1 MSRIKEALA
10 RARRVESSTPTSDT
24 ALPWDLG
31 SARAPE
37 PPLPWDLGSPESE
50 VVRAASPAVVP
61 SATPVMTAVTTRPA
75 QPVHVLANP
84 TPRAVVPIRPSPS
97 EYSDKLII
105 ANDLP
110 PGLVEQYRRLG
121 AALHHAQT
129 EQGVRIVMVTSA
141 MPAEG
146 KTLVAANLALVL
158 SHSYARRVLLMDGDL
173 RRPSV
178 HTVFG
183 VENTS
188 GIADRLDGDRPGSLP
203 SVQVSHNLE
212 LLVAGRPQP
221 DPLRIV
227 TSSAMHRLIQD
238 AAAKYDWVIMDSPPV
253 GLLPD
258 AHLLAAMVDK
268 VLLVIQ
274 AGKTSYDIIQK
285 SVASIGKDRIIG
297 TVLNRAEAAVANPYY
312 TQYDAYYSSPAIR

>member
-1 MSRIKEALA
+1 M
-10 RARRVESSTPTSDT
+10 
-24 ALPWDLG
+24 
-31 SARAPE
+31 
-37 PPLPWDLGSPESE
+37 
-50 VVRAASPAVVP
+50 
-61 SATPVMTAVTTRPA
+61 
-75 QPVHVLANP
+75 
-84 TPRAVVPIRPSPS
+84 
-97 EYSDKLII
+97 

-158 SHSYARRVLLMDGDL
+158 SHSYARRVLLMDADL

-188 GIADRLDGDRPGSLP
+188 GIADRLDGERPGALP
-203 SVQVSHNLE
+203 VQISQNLE

-227 TSSAMHRLIQD
+227 TGNAMNRLIRD
-238 AAAKYDWVIMDSPPV
+238 AGARYDWVILDSPPV

-258 AHLLAAMVDK
+258 AHLLAAMVDR
-268 VLLVIQ
+268 VLFVIQ

-285 SVASIGKDRIIG
+285 SVATIGKERIIG

>member
-10 RARRVESSTPTSDT
+10 RARRAESSPSTSDT
-24 ALPWDLG
+24 PLPWDLG
-31 SARAPE
+31 TARSPE
-37 PPLPWDLGSPESE
+37 PPLPWDLESSERE
-50 VVRAASPAVVP
+50 VVRPANAVTTVAP
-61 SATPVMTAVTTRPA
+61 AMTAVPTRS
-75 QPVHVLANP
+75 QGVQVLGNAA
-84 TPRAVVPIRPSPS
+84 PRAVVPIRPVPS

-121 AALHHAQT
+121 AALHHAQA
-129 EQGVRIVMVTSA
+129 EQGVRIIMVTSA

-146 KTLVAANLALVL
+146 KTLVAANVALVL

-188 GIADRLDGDRPGSLP
+188 GIADRLEGERAGALP
-203 SVQVSHNLE
+203 PVQVSQNLE

-221 DPLRIV
+221 DPMRLV
-227 TSSAMHRLIQD
+227 TGSAMNRLIHD
-238 AAAKYDWVIMDSPPV
+238 AGARYDWVILDSPPV

-268 VLLVIQ
+268 VLFVIQ

-285 SVASIGKDRIIG
+285 SVATIGKDRIIG

>member
-1 MSRIKEALA
+1 
-10 RARRVESSTPTSDT
+10 
-24 ALPWDLG
+24 LPWDLG
-31 SARAPE
+31 TPRSSE
-37 PPLPWDLGSPESE
+37 GPLPWDLGSPDSG
-50 VVRAASPAVVP
+50 VVLSAATATAATGPASVAPGPAAIVRPSP
-61 SATPVMTAVTTRPA
+61 PV
-75 QPVHVLANP
+75 QVLANAM
-84 TPRAVVPIRPSPS
+84 PRTIVPIRPVPS
-97 EYSDKLII
+97 EYADKRII
-105 ANDLP
+105 ASDLP

-129 EQGVRIVMVTSA
+129 EQGVRIIMVTSA

-146 KTLVAANLALVL
+146 KTLVASNLALVL

-173 RRPSV
+173 RRPSI

-188 GIADRLDGDRPGSLP
+188 GIADRLDGDRPGALP
-203 SVQVSHNLE
+203 PVQVTANLE
-212 LLVAGRPQP
+212 ILVAGRPQP

-227 TSSAMHRLIQD
+227 TGSAMNRLIHD

-285 SVASIGKDRIIG
+285 SVSTIGKDRLIG
-297 TVLNRAEAAVANPYY
+297 TVLNRAEASVANPYY
-312 TQYDAYYSSPAIR
+312 TQYDAYYNSPVIR